1 MYIEI
6 GNSIGDYLEK
16 KEKTELE
23 KNNIEKILYQSVIAA
38 QEGKHC
44 INTESDDCAKKIYRN
59 IESNIVKNF
68 FYYIYQN
75 YSTYLSGLKENLKNY
90 IKIEKSSKKIEKK
103 ILSDEKCCTIVNQQ
117 LAVNSTFWQSVAFL
131 PENIRD
137 YRFFSRIALFKKHKN
152 YDKIK
157 YSFTREQG
165 QGSRAIDTYEYRC
178 RENKFIFALIDN
190 DISKPN
196 GKIIKDS
203 TADKFNKSKY
213 IKSPFGYVCIL
224 SVHELENLFSSKPFI
239 AKVNEHM
246 AEEIE
251 KYGAKSSDV
260 RIYYDFKLGFTY
272 KDLERN
278 PYMKQFNLR
287 GKEPCSYHVSGNCPN
302 RKCQVRVL
310 DGVGADY
317 LEKLFGKDPDLLEDV
332 AVIENKMKNES
343 KELFEQGY
351 NELIDPI
358 KKEWERIYNCFLT
371 YFCSYQVNIAGA

>member
-6 GNSIGDYLEK
+6 GDSIGDYLEER
-16 KEKTELE
+16 EKTKLE

-59 IESNIVKNF
+59 TENSIVKNF

-75 YSTYLSGLKENLKNY
+75 YSTYLSGLKDNLKNY
-90 IKIEKSSKKIEKK
+90 IKIENRPVEIEKK
-103 ILSDEKCCTIVNQQ
+103 SINNDKCCTIVNQQ
-117 LAVNSTFWQSVAFL
+117 IAVKSTFWQSVAFL

-137 YRFFSRIALFKKHKN
+137 YRFFSRIALFKKHRI

-165 QGSRAIDTYEYRC
+165 QGSRAVDTFNCRC
-178 RENKFIFALIDN
+178 KEKKFIFALIDN
-190 DISKPN
+190 DISKPD
-196 GKIIKDS
+196 GEIIENS
-203 TADKFNKSKY
+203 TADKFNKSRY
-213 IKSPFGYVCIL
+213 ITSPFGYVCIL

-239 AKVNEHM
+239 AKVNGHM

-272 KDLERN
+272 KDLESN
-278 PYMKQFNLR
+278 PYMKQFNLK
-287 GKEPCSYHVSGNCPN
+287 GVKPCSQHAIGTCSH
-302 RKCQVRVL
+302 RKCQVPVL
-310 DGVGADY
+310 YGVGSNY
-317 LEKLFGKDPDLLEDV
+317 LEKLFGDDPYFLEDI
-332 AVIENKMKNES
+332 AVIESKIKNES